1 MMEGHEIR
9 AYFEPLFLI
18 WSPWLIGH
26 SSNYSVCFPLG
37 FYMKPKNS
45 HTKHWSIVSDR
56 DRRCLSA
63 NGAIAV
69 YICEM
74 CICEMNSDW
83 IICATHLTLH
93 MCTLA
98 QQTHTSPIT
107 HKHSQFGM
115 KAVFICE
122 RKEPESGCYQ
132 LAYSRRTTDTITAFS
147 DRRNTHLLSLSCV
160 FIDTQT
166 QIGRGDFT
174 LQWKHCNLKLLVCC
188 RHDSNTFI

>member
-1 MMEGHEIR
+1 MNTTAHWPQ
-9 AYFEPLFLI
+9 FQLQ
-18 WSPWLIGH
+18 
-26 SSNYSVCFPLG
+26 CFFSLG

-74 CICEMNSDW
+74 YICEMNSDW

-98 QQTHTSPIT
+98 QQTHTSLTST
-107 HKHSQFGM
+107 HSLVWRPCLSVRGRSQSL
-115 KAVFICE
+115 AVISWCTAGE
-122 RKEPESGCYQ
+122 Q
-132 LAYSRRTTDTITAFS
+132 LIPS
-147 DRRNTHLLSLSCV
+147 LLSQTDGIHIYCHCLV

-174 LQWKHCNLKLLVCC
+174 LQWKHCHLKLQICC
-188 RHDSNTFI
+188 RHDSNTFIYTTV